1 MAILSRPQADP
12 IWVIS
17 PYYCAP
23 YHVDLGIVKKI
34 FTISDGN
41 FVVNTNGNIIFK
53 VKGVFSLVHKR
64 RIIVDAI
71 GNPIKMTAHRRWKA
85 YRGDSTDSKDLLFG
99 AKTKLDVFLAHNT
112 KEKVCDFKV
121 EGSRFKKSYV
131 IYAGDTSMVIARMR
145 KKQTAESILIRK
157 DYFMVTVYPDI
168 DYAFI
173 VALIVI
179 LDEINHPKHVDS
191 GAG

>member
-1 MAILSRPQADP
+1 
-12 IWVIS
+12 
-17 PYYCAP
+17 
-23 YHVDLGIVKKI
+23 
-34 FTISDGN
+34 
-41 FVVNTNGNIIFK
+41 
-53 VKGVFSLVHKR
+53 
-64 RIIVDAI
+64 
-71 GNPIKMTAHRRWKA
+71 MTAHRRWKA

-112 KEKVCDFKV
+112 KERFVN
-121 EGSRFKKSYV
+121 SRLKE
-131 IYAGDTSMVIARMR
+131 MR